1 MYRSGRAVKPSAL
14 GLLAALTFVAGSS
27 APAIAED
34 ADKADIEQ
42 RIETLESQV
51 STIAGEFSDALTA
64 VAVPDNW
71 NYDTYYGVAPAASQ
85 VYGTTKGLSI
95 GGYGEVRFRHQTAS
109 DDIYDALRLVVYLGY
124 KFSDSWVVNTEIE
137 FEHGGV
143 QSEASDGTVSTEF
156 LNIDYLHSEALN
168 FRIGLVLVPMGIINQ
183 VHEPL
188 FYRGA
193 SRPEVERQ
201 IIPSTWSENG
211 VGFFG
216 RLGSRIRYHVYGI
229 NGFDGIGFNGSGL
242 RGGRQGGSKA
252 LANDWAFVG
261 RMDADVMS
269 GLTLG
274 GSVYHGNSGQD
285 QSICVPDPVP
295 SEPCTNQNIGSLGTT
310 LYEFHGEYTKG
321 GFTARALFTQAFI
334 DNPDSLNN
342 ALTEIPESGYL
353 AESLLGWYVEA
364 GYNVLPWIFPNS
376 KMSLEPFFRYER
388 LNTQHRMQAGFS
400 TLPENDRN
408 IWMVGIGFEPIDS
421 VVIKLDYRYFTQVS
435 NDQTL
440 NEQVELGVGFVF

>member
-1 MYRSGRAVKPSAL
+1 MSRTGRAVKPSAL

-51 STIAGEFSDALTA
+51 STIADEFSDALTA

-124 KFSDSWVVNTEIE
+124 KFNDSWVVNTELE

-216 RLGSRIRYHVYGI
+216 RLGSRIRYQVYGI
-229 NGFDGIGFNGSGL
+229 SGFDGIGFDGSGF

-252 LANDWAFVG
+252 LTNDWAFVG

-285 QSICVPDPVP
+285 QSIEGD
-295 SEPCTNQNIGSLGTT
+295 NIGSLGTT
-310 LYEFHGEYTKG
+310 LYEFHGDYTKG
-321 GFTARALFTQAFI
+321 GFTARALFTQAFV
-334 DNPDSLNN
+334 DNPDSLNG
-342 ALTEIPESGYL
+342 ALTDMPDSGFL

-388 LNTQHRMQAGFS
+388 LNTQHRMQAGYLA
-400 TLPENDRN
+400 LPENDRN

-421 VVIKLDYRYFTQVS
+421 VVIKLDYRNFSQVS